1 MEGRRVSVCNDEGF
15 AILFFDPNR
24 MKSRKF
30 TLRAA
35 AVIAC

>member
-1 MEGRRVSVCNDEGF
+1 MQP
-15 AILFFDPNR
+15 PNLQR
-24 MKSRKF
+24 SNAYVECPRDACRKF